1 MKGANTLEKTFYSLI
16 KATAKLRV
24 SPETKGEKQ
33 IVLEIKRM
41 TEAAKTLKERAET
54 ENMSEHMQEKVENAI
69 EESESL
75 EHFGTLRL
83 DALSQKEKK
92 R

>member
-1 MKGANTLEKTFYSLI
+1 M
-16 KATAKLRV
+16 

-54 ENMSEHMQEKVENAI
+54 ENLSEHMQERVENAI
-69 EESESL
+69 EESESYGWML
-75 EHFGTLRL
+75 CLR
-83 DALSQKEKK
+83 K
-92 R
+92 RIEIG